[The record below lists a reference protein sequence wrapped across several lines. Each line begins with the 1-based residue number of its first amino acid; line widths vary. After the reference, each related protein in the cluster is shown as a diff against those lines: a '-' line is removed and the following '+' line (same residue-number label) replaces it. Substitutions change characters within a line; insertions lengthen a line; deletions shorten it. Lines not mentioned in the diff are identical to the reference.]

1 MDEFLQPLGTTGH
14 TVAYGLGRLVLI
26 YNTSLIEQVF
36 LTIPF
41 VKLDL
46 AGDDA
51 REEELR
57 SDEEIMETVMT
68 NLRSMFPDVREP
80 DSFVITRWGDVDTI
94 AGGVSE
100 LNILG
105 KVGHDTQTTDIS
117 NQYTSPMPG
126 RDMADDIENLSRSLG
141 RLYWAGEA
149 TAVAAWGSG
158 EKRLQ

>member
-1 MDEFLQPLGTTGH
+1 
-14 TVAYGLGRLVLI
+14 
-26 YNTSLIEQVF
+26 
-36 LTIPF
+36 
-41 VKLDL
+41 
-46 AGDDA
+46 
-51 REEELR
+51 
-57 SDEEIMETVMT
+57 MT

-158 EKRLQ
+158 EKRFAMEVTSTLASSNHTAVAGGSWNTGGIQARAIVERLEDIE